1 MTLDQ
6 PITNLGVFVR
16 RYTRDLATLGIKTA
30 EDALLHF
37 PFRYEDLSQVTDI
50 QQMREGEQCTVRGFV
65 KSIGSFR
72 TPRRNMV
79 IVEAI
84 LSDKTGS
91 AVLTWFGQ
99 QHIAK
104 TVQIGD
110 ELMISGIVTRGKNGL
125 QFVSPAWEPVR
136 EVQAHVGRIAPVY
149 SVSGALTPK
158 ALRTIML
165 RLLPVS
171 GSILEIVP
179 DSIRKNEGLLP
190 RGDMIRALHFPES
203 MEEVRVASRTRDF
216 EQLFLL
222 SLGNAWMRADLE
234 RFKAIPIPFA
244 EVETKQF
251 VSNLPF
257 TLTKGQRVS
266 SWEILQDLMRD
277 VPMNRLLDGD
287 VGAGKTVVAALA
299 ALNVA
304 LAGAQTVFLVPTG
317 VLAGQHFQSLT
328 RLFATEDVSI
338 ALLTAG
344 TLRTAHH
351 GVISETDRGTVVREI
366 ASGTHQIVVGT
377 HALLEDDVVF
387 SRLALAVV
395 DEQHRFGVAQ
405 RKKLARKAEDGLLP
419 HLLSMTATPI
429 PRTLT
434 LTAFGDLSLSRIP
447 ERPPGRTP
455 VETILVTKERDTTIA
470 AAIRAARANGHQV
483 FVVCPRITDE
493 GASDRRAVSIVALE
507 IAMLVPEC
515 RVATLH
521 GKLKTQEKEQIM
533 AAFVAGEQDIL
544 VSTTVIEVGV
554 DVPNATLMIID
565 GADAFGLSQL
575 HQLRGRVGRG
585 GAAGTCLLLPQH
597 ASRETFLR
605 LKLLTECH
613 DGWRLAEADL
623 ETRGPGE
630 MLGTSQSGFGELT
643 LETLR
648 NEAVREAAARA
659 AEELLKKD
667 PSLEREPY
675 LRRCLEKRFADVQ
688 LS

>member
-6 PITNLGVFVR
+6 PITSLGLFVR
-16 RYTRDLATLGIKTA
+16 RYAHDLAALGIRTVA
-30 EDALLHF
+30 DALLHF
-37 PFRYEDLSQVTDI
+37 PFRYEDLSVVRDVLQI
-50 QQMREGEQCTVRGFV
+50 REGEQCTVRGFI

-84 LSDKTGS
+84 LSDQTGS
-91 AVLTWFGQ
+91 VALTWFGQ

-110 ELMISGIVTRGKNGL
+110 ELMVSGMVTHGKNGL
-125 QFVSPAWEPVR
+125 QFVSPVWEPVR
-136 EVQAHVGRIAPVY
+136 DLQAHVGRIAPVY
-149 SVSGALTPK
+149 SVAGALTPK

-165 RLLPVS
+165 RLLPVA
-171 GSILEIVP
+171 GSIPEIVP
-179 DSIRKNEGLLP
+179 ESIRRGERLLP
-190 RGDMIRALHFPES
+190 RGDMVRALHFPES
-203 MEEVRVASRTRDF
+203 MDEVRAASRTRDF

-234 RFKAIPIPFA
+234 RFKAIPVPFA
-244 EVETKQF
+244 EAETKQF
-251 VSNLPF
+251 VSHLPF
-257 TLTKGQRVS
+257 LLTKGQRIS
-266 SWEILQDLMRD
+266 SWEILQDMLRD

-287 VGAGKTVVAALA
+287 VGAGKTVVASIA
-299 ALNVA
+299 ALNA
-304 LAGAQTVFLVPTG
+304 ARAGAQTVFLVPTG
-317 VLAGQHFQSLT
+317 VLAGQHFQSFA
-328 RLFATEDVSI
+328 RLFATENISL

-344 TLRTAHH
+344 TARSACR
-351 GVISETDRGTVVREI
+351 GVFSEADRETVVRDI
-366 ASGTHQIVVGT
+366 RSGKQQIVVGT

-405 RKKLARKAEDGLLP
+405 RKKLAGKADDGFLP

-447 ERPPGRTP
+447 ERPPGRAP
-455 VETILVTKERDTTIA
+455 VQTILVTKDRDVVIA
-470 AAIRAARANGHQV
+470 KAIRAACVQGHQV

-493 GASDRRAVSIVALE
+493 GASDRRAVSVVALE
-507 IAMLVPEC
+507 IAMLVSEC

-533 AAFVAGEQDIL
+533 AAFVAGEQDVL

-585 GAAGTCLLLPQH
+585 SAPGTCLLLPQH

-648 NEAVREAAARA
+648 NEEVRAAAGHA
-659 AEELLKKD
+659 AEKLLKQD
-667 PSLEREPY
+667 PSLEKEPY
-675 LRRCLEKRFADVQ
+675 LRSCLEKRFADVQ